1 MLNPNPTEV
10 LTYAWLSG
18 LDEAEAKRL
27 TLAGLDPEGSVS
39 VVRALRGYLSAV
51 KESQKLGL
59 TLTKR

>member
-51 KESQKLGL
+51 KESQKLG
-59 TLTKR
+59 